1 MTTFTALKGLALA
14 AAAAGFVALAP
25 AGASAAP
32 INPAPLAAQ
41 DDANITL
48 AHYWGGGGYGYGH
61 RYWGHRHHGWH
72 HHRRHHWHGHHH
84 HRHYGF
90 YPRFR
95 AYYY

>member
-25 AGASAAP
+25 VGASAAP
-32 INPAPLAAQ
+32 INPTPLAAQ
-41 DDANITL
+41 DDAGVTQV
-48 AHYWGGGGYGYGH
+48 HWYGH
-61 RYWGHRHHGWH
+61 RRHGGWHRWHRHRHHHYWH
-72 HHRRHHWHGHHH
+72 RPYH

-95 AYYY
+95 SYYY